1 MGSAEYIENSKLFRI
16 YLDSIV
22 YSVYFTELKK
32 NWSQSKTDPSLGHRV
47 DLSEIQAAVEKING
61 VEKAVV
67 LCYKPNEPG
76 QKVICFFTAKTF
88 ENDKVCF

>member
-1 MGSAEYIENSKLFRI
+1 M
-16 YLDSIV
+16 
-22 YSVYFTELKK
+22 
-32 NWSQSKTDPSLGHRV
+32 SKTNKELTKKRIRLKTYPSLGHRV

>member
-1 MGSAEYIENSKLFRI
+1 MIVIFKILNSGTEKTRI
-16 YLDSIV
+16 R
-22 YSVYFTELKK
+22 F
-32 NWSQSKTDPSLGHRV
+32 KTDPSLGHRV

-76 QKVICFFTAKTF
+76 QKVICFFTSKTF
-88 ENDKVCF
+88 ENDKVCFLCEIT